1 MARVSEDWTL
11 AEQRLQQY
19 RCQTEDLQLSPEA
32 VQQLRSDL
40 HTLVTAADFLTLGIC
55 AETSAIAQ
63 AALAEYWAAL
73 QQPALEPTDL
83 PAIAE
88 PCFLKAN
95 GRSGR
100 LLLDTYEGA
109 YRGVLITVHSDLAA
123 GPSGTYGHFPLDLF
137 AAA

>member
-1 MARVSEDWTL
+1 MSEDWTL

-19 RCQTEDLQLSPEA
+19 RCQTEALNLNPEDS
-32 VQQLRSDL
+32 QQLRVDL
-40 HTLVTAADFLTLGIC
+40 QILVAAADFLTLGIC
-55 AETSAIAQ
+55 AETAAVAQ
-63 AALAEYWAAL
+63 AAFADYWAAL

-100 LLLDTYEGA
+100 LLLEPYEGA
-109 YRGVLITVHSDLAA
+109 YRGVLITVHSDFAE